1 MLQDLRCGLQKTRS
15 ELQVKEAALKESE
28 AVRQAVVLENNR
40 SVALLKRSLQEK
52 EQQLQVTLAVPRTF
66 SLLLQIVDLTE
77 KNLFTCRSTVKCWSR
92 QEVQKQEML
101 CWKN

>member
-1 MLQDLRCGLQKTRS
+1 MLQDLRCSLQKTRS
-15 ELQVKEAALKESE
+15 ELQAKEAALKESE

-66 SLLLQIVDLTE
+66 SFLLQIVDLTE
-77 KNLFTCRSTVKCWSR
+77 KKSVHL
-92 QEVQKQEML
+92 
-101 CWKN
+101 